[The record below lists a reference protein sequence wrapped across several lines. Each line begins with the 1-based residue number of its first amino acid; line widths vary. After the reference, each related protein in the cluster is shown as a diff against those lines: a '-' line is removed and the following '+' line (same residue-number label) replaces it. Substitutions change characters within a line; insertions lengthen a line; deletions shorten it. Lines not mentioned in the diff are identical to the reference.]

1 MKSDAE
7 QRIKAA
13 DDIRS
18 EAAKVLADASAER
31 DKVVA
36 LKKKAEKEQERMIAE
51 GEAKAQEIQENA
63 LAEAQTRSAK
73 CDDRRSGR

>member
-1 MKSDAE
+1 MKADAE

-51 GEAKAQEIQENA
+51 GKAKAQEIQENA